1 MRRFGLM
8 HLITTNI
15 CAWLRVVIEETKFD
29 IFNATQ
35 NKIIAET
42 LRNSSKNMQNLN
54 MDDIARNLSLN
65 FYKFSWEFDSNS
77 PECYSS
83 NIMKPLLRNANPYL
97 SPCAVEYSLLC
108 TVILVIMWKNI
119 CSTSYMNNVREFVN

>member
-1 MRRFGLM
+1 M
-8 HLITTNI
+8 ISTNI
-15 CAWLRVVIEETKFD
+15 CAWIRVIIEETKFD

-35 NKIIAET
+35 NKIMAET
-42 LRNSSKNMQNLN
+42 LSDKKNSTLDENSSEGIEIKKNLTQ
-54 MDDIARNLSLN
+54 DV
-65 FYKFSWEFDSNS
+65 YKFSWEYDSNS
-77 PECYSS
+77 PDCYSS

-119 CSTSYMNNVREFVN
+119 CSNIKTNEDNEVIKIQHKH